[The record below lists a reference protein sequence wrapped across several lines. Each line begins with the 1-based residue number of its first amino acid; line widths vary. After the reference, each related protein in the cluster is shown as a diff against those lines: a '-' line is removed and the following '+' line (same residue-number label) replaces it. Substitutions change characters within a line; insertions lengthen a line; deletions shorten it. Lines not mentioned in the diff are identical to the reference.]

1 MRIEISLSCIAG
13 ATLACLIGGTAA
25 AGDRLL
31 TIGVEN
37 NQYMPAYSYEDGE
50 YKGFA
55 RAVLDAFA
63 KDKGYRFEYRAMPVV
78 RLFTAFVNGEVDLKF
93 PDNAMWSGDMKK
105 DKTVTYSDPVVAYV
119 DGVSVRPDRKGQPA
133 DSVKSLGLVRGFTAW
148 DWQDRLKAGA
158 VTLHENNNF
167 TALLETAIAG
177 RNDGAYANVAVVNH
191 QLDKVLGKPGAL
203 AFDPTLPHTR
213 SHYHLSSIKHPDVIG
228 AFNGWLAAN
237 RDLVAGLKVEFG
249 VEKGI
254 N

>member
-1 MRIEISLSCIAG
+1 MKIGIGLPCFVG
-13 ATLACLIGGTAA
+13 LGLAFLTSGPAA
-25 AGDRLL
+25 AEDRLL

-55 RAVLDAFA
+55 RVVLDAFA
-63 KDKGYRFEYRAMPVV
+63 KDRGYRFEYRAMPVV
-78 RLFTAFVNGEVDLKF
+78 RLFAAFFNGEVDLKF
-93 PDNAMWSGDMKK
+93 PDNVMWSGDLKK
-105 DKTVTYSDPVVAYV
+105 DKAVAYSEPVVAYI
-119 DGVSVRPDRKGQPA
+119 DGVSVLPDRKGRPVDQIRT
-133 DSVKSLGLVRGFTAW
+133 LGLVRGFTAW
-148 DWQDRLKAGA
+148 DWQDRLKAGTVA
-158 VTLHENNNF
+158 LHENNNF

-203 AFDPTLPHTR
+203 MFDPSLPHTR
-213 SHYHLSSIKHPDVIG
+213 SHYHLSSIRHPEVIE

-237 RDLVAGLKVEFG
+237 RDRIAGMKAEFG

-254 N
+254 D